1 MIAGPCKVI
10 ASPCNVIASPCNVI
24 ASPCK
29 ETAGPC
35 KETAGPCNLIDSPC
49 NLIAS
54 QSNVIEGWVVI
65 VKIAKIFT
73 PEKLCCIL
81 LKEIPVHKLKSLV
94 TTNWQSLRPCF
105 SGF

>member
-10 ASPCNVIASPCNVI
+10 ADPCKVIAGPCKVI

-35 KETAGPCNLIDSPC
+35 
-49 NLIAS
+49 
-54 QSNVIEGWVVI
+54 NVIEGWVVI

-73 PEKLCCIL
+73 PAMMTYLTGGICGAMLSL
-81 LKEIPVHKLKSLV
+81 LEFDSIAVKYLV
-94 TTNWQSLRPCF
+94 AF
-105 SGF
+105 